1 MKIKRIFAGVAAM
14 CLMAAG
20 VTACGQSPDNTT
32 TSSGANEASFD
43 TGKEI
48 TVVSRDSASGTR
60 SAFHEIMEITVK
72 DGDTEKDM
80 LVTGSLEFDS
90 TDKVITAVEG
100 DPYGIGYVSMGS
112 LSDRIAAFNIDGV
125 APTPDN
131 VKNGSYKISRP
142 FLMVTG
148 QSVNEL
154 TQDFLNFC
162 MSSQGQEIVKEK
174 SYIEGNDTAQ
184 TYAPSGKSGT
194 IKITGS
200 TSVEPLMQKLIE
212 SYKELNPNVTFEMQ
226 CQGSSQG
233 IKDATTGTC
242 DIGLSSRELKDGEK
256 ASLKS
261 STLALDGIAVIRNKE
276 NTIANLTSKAV
287 TDIYTG
293 TITSWS
299 QAQ

>member
-1 MKIKRIFAGVAAM
+1 MKTKRIFAGIAAM
-14 CLMAAG
+14 CLMAVG
-20 VTACGQSPDNTT
+20 MTACGQKSDEGTNA
-32 TSSGANEASFD
+32 SGTNGFD
-43 TGKEI
+43 TSKEI

-60 SAFHEIMEITVK
+60 SAFHEIMGITVK
-72 DGDTEKDM
+72 EGDTEKDM

-100 DPYGIGYVSMGS
+100 DPCGIGYVSMGS
-112 LSDRIAAFNIDGV
+112 LSDRIAAFNIDSV

-148 QSVNEL
+148 QNVNDL
-154 TQDFLNFC
+154 TADFISFC

-174 SYIEGNDTAQ
+174 SYIEGSEATQ
-184 TYAPSGKSGT
+184 EYTPSGKSGT

-233 IKDATTGTC
+233 IKDATAGTC
-242 DIGLSSRELKDGEK
+242 DIGLSSRQLKDSEK
-256 ASLKS
+256 AGLKS
-261 STLALDGIAVIRNKE
+261 NTLALDGIAVIKNKE

-287 TDIYTG
+287 TDIYKG
-293 TITSWS
+293 TITSWNA
-299 QAQ
+299 AQ

>member
-1 MKIKRIFAGVAAM
+1 MKNKRIFAGIAAM
-14 CLMAAG
+14 CLMAVG
-20 VTACGQSPDNTT
+20 MTACGQQTNDTT
-32 TSSGANEASFD
+32 ASSGNDAQSFD
-43 TGKEI
+43 TSKEI

-80 LVTGSLEFDS
+80 LITGSLEFDS

-100 DPYGIGYVSMGS
+100 DSYGIGYVSMGS

-148 QSVNEL
+148 QNVNEL

-162 MSSQGQEIVKEK
+162 MSSQGQEIVKDK
-174 SYIEGNDTAQ
+174 SYIGGSEAAQ
-184 TYAPSGKSGT
+184 EYTPSGKSGT

-212 SYKELNPNVTFEMQ
+212 SYKGLNPNVTFEIQ

-233 IKDATTGTC
+233 IKDATAGTC
-242 DIGLSSRELKDGEK
+242 DIGLSSRELKDDEK
-256 ASLKS
+256 SSLKS
-261 STLALDGIAVIRNKE
+261 NTLALDGIAVIKNKE
-276 NTIANLTSKAV
+276 NTITNLTSKSV
-287 TDIYTG
+287 TDIYKG
-293 TITSWS
+293 TITSWNA
-299 QAQ
+299 AQ

>member
-1 MKIKRIFAGVAAM
+1 MKTKRIFAGVAAM
-14 CLMAAG
+14 CLMAVG
-20 VTACGQSPDNTT
+20 MTACGQNSDEGTNA
-32 TSSGANEASFD
+32 SGTNGFD
-43 TGKEI
+43 TSKEI

-80 LVTGSLEFDS
+80 LVTDSLEFDS

-112 LSDRIAAFNIDGV
+112 LSDRIASFNIDSV

-148 QSVNEL
+148 QNVNEL
-154 TQDFLNFC
+154 TQDFVDFC
-162 MSSQGQEIVKEK
+162 MSTQGQEIVKEK
-174 SYIEGNDTAQ
+174 SYIEGSEAAQ
-184 TYAPSGKSGT
+184 EYTPSGKSGT

-212 SYKELNPNVTFEMQ
+212 SYKGLNPNVTFEMQ

-233 IKDATTGTC
+233 IKDATAGTC
-242 DIGLSSRELKDGEK
+242 DIGLSSRELKDSEK
-256 ASLKS
+256 AELKS
-261 STLALDGIAVIRNKE
+261 NTLALDGIAVIKNKE
-276 NTIANLTSKAV
+276 NTIANLTSKTV
-287 TDIYTG
+287 TDIYKG
-293 TITSWS
+293 TVTSWNA
-299 QAQ
+299 AQ